1 MRLFI
6 VRHGESENN
15 LNRKYTGQFDAE
27 LTDMGRAQA
36 KAIQPLL
43 HHIKFDEVYSSD
55 LKRAFETA
63 QLVLPNHTAKKTP
76 LLREYF
82 MGSFTN
88 TRFETATP
96 SNLGEDV
103 YRQIKSNDYTHFG
116 GENVSMVKKRVKE
129 FLKPFETD
137 EDKNVIAFAHGGI
150 IMAMLYSVMGE
161 QSMFTSRRPN
171 CMIAVFEYRN
181 GKWMLSGWVDPS
193 IFVKDFGIQNTD
205 DKIL

>member
-15 LNRKYTGQFDAE
+15 LNRRYTGQFDAE
-27 LTDMGRAQA
+27 LTDAGRAQA
-36 KAIQPLL
+36 TAIRPLL
-43 HHIKFDEVYSSD
+43 EHIKFDEVYSSD

-63 QLVLPNHTAKKTP
+63 QLALPRYTAKTTP

-82 MGSFTN
+82 MGSITN
-88 TRFETATP
+88 TLIDNAKPEI
-96 SNLGEDV
+96 LGEDV
-103 YRQIKSNDYTHFG
+103 YRQIKAHNYTHFG
-116 GENVSMVKKRVKE
+116 GEDISMVEKRVKE

-161 QSMFTSRRPN
+161 QSMFASSRPN
-171 CMIAVFEYRN
+171 CMIAVFEYRG

-193 IFVKDFGIQNTD
+193 VFVKDFGIQNTD
-205 DKIL
+205 DKLL